1 MRTRTL
7 IATALAALL
16 AITPLAGFA
25 KGGPGRGS
33 SAGAGV
39 QQGQGDLDRA
49 RVQDRTRDY
58 AQDRERKQDRVHV
71 PDSAVQGGK
80 GIYGE
85 QLMSQAEKDQYRN
98 RIQNAKTEQEREK
111 IAAGHRNEMQ
121 ARAKKMNVDL
131 DNTGERKGTD

>member
-25 KGGPGRGS
+25 KGGPGGGS
-33 SAGAGV
+33 PAGAGT
-39 QQGQGDLDRA
+39 QQGRGDLDRA
-49 RVQDRTRDY
+49 RAQDRTKDY
-58 AQDRERKQDRVHV
+58 AQDRERKQDRIHV

-85 QLMSQAEKDQYRN
+85 QLMSQAEKDQYRK
-98 RIQNAKTEQEREK
+98 RIQSAKSEQEREK
-111 IAAGHRNEMQ
+111 IAAQHRKEMQ
-121 ARAKKMNVDL
+121 IRAKDMNVDL
-131 DNTGERKGTD
+131 DNPGKGTD